1 MDTKTAIQIDKGREI
16 GTLGHLLA
24 IQSLVFALCER
35 VGT

>member
-1 MDTKTAIQIDKGREI
+1 MDTKTAIQTDRGREI
-16 GTLGHLLA
+16 GTLGYPLA